1 MLKRLCGFAL
11 RNLGSFSALERPKIN
26 AVELV
31 KIWVATNFKAF
42 NLICLSNGI
51 LHTIEIK
58 IMGTQFQ
65 SLPLHAF
72 ESSRLDK
79 NSRFEIKIFRL

>member
-31 KIWVATNFKAF
+31 KIWIATNFKAF
-42 NLICLSNGI
+42 NLICLSNGF

-65 SLPLHAF
+65 YLPF

-79 NSRFEIKIFRL
+79 ISRFEIKIFRL